1 MQTVKEMVN
10 NLGTI
15 KYVALTLRVSTR
27 TVDYWISHNQ
37 IGRESRIDFLTM
49 LKKAG
54 YKNVT
59 LKQLND
65 LQITKAKKG
74 GVK

>member
-15 KYVALTLRVSTR
+15 KYVALALRVRTR
-27 TVDYWISHNQ
+27 TVDYWIANNQ

-65 LQITKAKKG
+65 LQITKAKK
-74 GVK
+74 VV

>member
-27 TVDYWISHNQ
+27 TVDYWIAHNQ
-37 IGRESRIDFLTM
+37 IGRESRMAFLTI

-54 YKNVT
+54 YKDVT
-59 LKQLND
+59 LKQLNE
-65 LQITKAKKG
+65 LQIIKKEN
-74 GVK
+74 VV

>member
-27 TVDYWISHNQ
+27 TVDYWIAHNQ
-37 IGRESRIDFLTM
+37 IGRESRMDFLKM
-49 LKKAG
+49 LKQAG
-54 YKNVT
+54 YKDVT
-59 LKQLND
+59 LKQLNE
-65 LQITKAKKG
+65 LEITKAKK
-74 GVK
+74 VV

>member
-15 KYVALTLRVSTR
+15 KYVSFVLGVSTR
-27 TVDYWISHNQ
+27 TVDYWISSNK
-37 IGRESRIDFLTM
+37 IGRESRMDFLTM

-54 YKNVT
+54 YKDVT
-59 LKQLND
+59 LKQLNE
-65 LQITKAKKG
+65 LQITKKEAAK
-74 GVK
+74 

>member
-15 KYVALTLRVSTR
+15 KYVALALRVSTR
-27 TVDYWISHNQ
+27 TVDYWIANNQ

-65 LQITKAKKG
+65 LQITKAKK
-74 GVK
+74 VV